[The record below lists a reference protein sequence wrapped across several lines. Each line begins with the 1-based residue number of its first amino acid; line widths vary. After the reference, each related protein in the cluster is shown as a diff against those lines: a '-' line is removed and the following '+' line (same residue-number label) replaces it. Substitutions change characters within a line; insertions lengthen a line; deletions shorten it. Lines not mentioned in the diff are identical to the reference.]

1 MVELQF
7 YMGIVRFGNGIF
19 PISRSAIQNG
29 IVSTVK
35 DFCSRESAFP
45 WQKTDRSE
53 LDSAVPRFRNSRQGP
68 SEHVR

>member
-35 DFCSRESAFP
+35 DFCSRESAFTAGSIRACP
-45 WQKTDRSE
+45 VTVTGRAATFDKVQWM
-53 LDSAVPRFRNSRQGP
+53 LD
-68 SEHVR
+68 